1 MKNIIS
7 IVITINLIFGINP
20 PKSGTFPSG
29 FWESMDAQ
37 GIGQNYGDPGW
48 VKKINNWKKSQS
60 RDTQLEFRIPVLL
73 GKYSD
78 VSSTYFSASDYETLL
93 FGNNPTGSMK

>member
-20 PKSGTFPSG
+20 PKSGAFPTG

-48 VKKINNWKKSQS
+48 IQKINNSVRMLLLTKIG
-60 RDTQLEFRIPVLL
+60 QLRSCPI
-73 GKYSD
+73 
-78 VSSTYFSASDYETLL
+78 
-93 FGNNPTGSMK
+93 FGEK